1 MHNTMMFFTEKG
13 RCYWLKVYEIP
24 EGTRSSKGRA
34 IQNVIQIEPD
44 DKDSAYINCKR
55 LKDVDYV
62 ENNYIIMCTKE
73 GTIKKTKLE
82 AYSRPRTTGVNAIVI
97 REGDQLIDA
106 KLTSGKAEIMI
117 ATREGKAIRF
127 NEETV
132 REVGRTSIGVR
143 GVSLEGDNEAIGM
156 ICIEPESNENVLVLS
171 ANGYG
176 KRTDLDEYR
185 ITNRGGKGVKTINI
199 TEKTGE
205 LVAIKAVTD
214 DNDLMIINRS
224 GITIRTSIEQIR
236 VAGRA
241 TQGVR
246 IINLREG
253 DEIASVAVV
262 PVTEE
267 EELEEGVVVE
277 NATAEGAEAP
287 VTETDTNENEQ

>member
-1 MHNTMMFFTEKG
+1 M
-13 RCYWLKVYEIP
+13 
-24 EGTRSSKGRA
+24 
-34 IQNVIQIEPD
+34 
-44 DKDSAYINCKR
+44 
-55 LKDVDYV
+55 
-62 ENNYIIMCTKE
+62 
-73 GTIKKTKLE
+73 
-82 AYSRPRTTGVNAIVI
+82 
-97 REGDQLIDA
+97 
-106 KLTSGKAEIMI
+106 
-117 ATREGKAIRF
+117 
-127 NEETV
+127 
-132 REVGRTSIGVR
+132 GVR
-143 GVSLEGDNEAIGM
+143 GIALEEGNEAIGM
-156 ICIEPESNENVLVLS
+156 ICIEPDSNQDVLVLS
-171 ANGYG
+171 ENGFG

-267 EELEEGVVVE
+267 EELEEGAVVEGAVVEGAE
-277 NATAEGAEAP
+277 NATEAAA
-287 VTETDTNENEQ
+287 TEQANENE